1 MMPLLTTTLNI
12 INYHYQIVVSKYLSI
27 TLLSLLLSLLL
38 LLLLQQLLRVA
49 EGDNVML
56 RVMVEGGGCSGYQYK
71 FTLDHNGNINSDD
84 K

>member
-1 MMPLLTTTLNI
+1 MQSLLPLMRHHSSSSPNDA
-12 INYHYQIVVSKYLSI
+12 I
-27 TLLSLLLSLLL
+27 TDDYTKHHQLSLSDSCVK
-38 LLLLQQLLRVA
+38 QLLRVA